1 MINQSS
7 LFNLSWPR
15 YLNLL
20 FLILSAGFL
29 ASGIVTLIAANLD
42 YFSDL
47 AKIYGLQLILVASV
61 LLGSYF
67 FLRESQK
74 VAKEKLKLLSAT
86 FFFLTA
92 VLIGTVFALVGQT
105 YQTGA
110 NAWELFALWSLCQ
123 LPLLLLLPN
132 IASAL
137 LLIAT
142 TNLTLYLYYDA
153 WFDHGVVNYVV
164 LLNFIFLLL
173 SEIFIRQLHDQ
184 NWRIL
189 PKILTFLVLSHLF
202 GVRVIT
208 DNLPNDIY
216 SGVYF
221 FLVFLQVVIP
231 SGIVIYVYK
240 KYRFDFVNLITATIC
255 SIVAF
260 GIFLF
265 SNVNSGDFAVLA
277 GLLLFIITIFAI
289 MLLHGWYKQHYPHLK
304 NISWALSILLI
315 FAIFIGIV
323 TALIWLFLTLNVSEP
338 KTGLLIL

>member
-92 VLIGTVFALVGQT
+92 VLIGAVFALVGQT

-173 SEIFIRQLHDQ
+173 SEIFIR
-184 NWRIL
+184 
-189 PKILTFLVLSHLF
+189 
-202 GVRVIT
+202 
-208 DNLPNDIY
+208 
-216 SGVYF
+216 
-221 FLVFLQVVIP
+221 
-231 SGIVIYVYK
+231 
-240 KYRFDFVNLITATIC
+240 
-255 SIVAF
+255 
-260 GIFLF
+260 
-265 SNVNSGDFAVLA
+265 
-277 GLLLFIITIFAI
+277 
-289 MLLHGWYKQHYPHLK
+289 
-304 NISWALSILLI
+304 
-315 FAIFIGIV
+315 
-323 TALIWLFLTLNVSEP
+323 
-338 KTGLLIL
+338 